1 MGSLKFPAKEDYV
14 QPPFQRFKNE
24 MAEIWLVPVDFIV
37 KHARQQLCVKR
48 GKETRGKRGGVSDE
62 STVAWTWTPVL

>member
-14 QPPFQRFKNE
+14 PPFQRFKNE
-24 MAEIWLVPVDFIV
+24 MAEIYFIA

-62 STVAWTWTPVL
+62 STVAWTWTPVF